1 MTQNDAGELELLK
14 MEAKNALHDS
24 TERRRISQ
32 KQTIIWIVGTVG
44 LCAVAII
51 VALKLI

>member
-1 MTQNDAGELELLK
+1 MRQNDTGELELLK
-14 MEAKNALHDS
+14 MEAKNALNEA
-24 TERRRISQ
+24 TERLRISQ

-51 VALKLI
+51 IASKLI